1 MGIKLRE
8 LARIIDGEVHG
19 DGEIEITGVAGIK
32 EASPGDITF
41 LVNPRYNQYLETTK
55 ASAVIVSPNAPA
67 TKKSRIVSL
76 NPYLSFIKAVEYFHP
91 QSPPCPKGIH
101 PTAVIAE
108 DVVLGEDVRI
118 GAHCVIESGCTIGSQ
133 TIIMAGTYI
142 GRACKIGSSCLIY
155 PNVTLREEVIVGNRV
170 IIHSG
175 AVIGSDGFGFI
186 RNGEVYRKIPQVGN
200 VVIEDD
206 VEIGANVT
214 IDRATTG
221 TTRIGCGTKIDN
233 LVQIG
238 HNVTIGK
245 HCIIVAQVGIGGTTE
260 VGDGVTLAG
269 QAGIAGHLK
278 IGDNAVVAAQAGVV
292 NDVKPGAVVSG
303 YPAREHRE
311 AKRIYAS
318 LPKLPELI
326 KRVSDLAARLAKLE
340 SERK

>member
-1 MGIKLRE
+1 MEIKLE
-8 LARIIDGEVHG
+8 QLARIIDGEVYG
-19 DGEIEITGVAGIK
+19 DKDILITGVAGIR

-41 LVNPRYNQYLETTK
+41 LVSPRYNKFLQTTK
-55 ASAVIVSPNAPA
+55 ASAIIVPPDAPP
-67 TKKSRIVSL
+67 TEKTTVVSA
-76 NPYLSFIKAVEYFHP
+76 NPYLSFIKAVEYFYP
-91 QSPPCPKGIH
+91 QNPLCCTGIH

-108 DVVLGEDVRI
+108 DAKIGEGVRM
-118 GAHCVIESGCTIGSQ
+118 GAHCVIESGCSIGDQ
-133 TIIMAGTYI
+133 TTIMAGTYI
-142 GRACKIGSSCLIY
+142 GRSCSIGSNCLIY
-155 PNVTLREEVIVGNRV
+155 PNVTLREDVIVGNRV

-175 AVIGSDGFGFI
+175 AVIGSDGFGFV
-186 RNGEVYRKIPQVGN
+186 RDGEVYKKIPQVGN

-245 HCIIVAQVGIGGTTE
+245 NCVIVAQVGIGGTTE

-269 QAGIAGHLK
+269 QAGVAGHLR

-292 NDVKPGAVVSG
+292 NDIKPEAIVSG

-311 AKRIYAS
+311 ARRIYAS
-318 LPKLPELI
+318 LPKLPELLR
-326 KRVSDLAARLAKLE
+326 RVSDLAARLAKLE